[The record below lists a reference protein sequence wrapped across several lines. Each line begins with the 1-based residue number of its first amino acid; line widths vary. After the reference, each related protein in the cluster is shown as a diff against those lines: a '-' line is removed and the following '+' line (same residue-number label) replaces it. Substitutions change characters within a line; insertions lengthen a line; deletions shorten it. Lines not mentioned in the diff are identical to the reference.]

1 MNLLLRKRILGLI
14 ATLALGLGQGRAVA
28 TPQLPED
35 VFPELKQILAEAA
48 NRSPRMVA
56 QDLNLLIADGDL
68 IQAKSGMLPR
78 LGGYYQKSK
87 TKDIREDV
95 AGTLDSNKT
104 YYSVSLSQPIFH
116 WGALRNNAKAG
127 EIRRLIADEN
137 YGEAYRVLAQEIRAN
152 YLGLIMLK
160 VGVRVSTFNR
170 KLSDEKLA
178 VEEERLQK
186 KVISEGAIFQTRID
200 AEQARLAVDTAEWY
214 FLNAKQDFALLTGQ
228 PQLSD
233 AQIPDGIPGLI
244 ESNSAIE
251 RMLAGFLA
259 QGEPDTTRARILRQ
273 QIRIDDLN
281 YKTQKTGL
289 RPKLNL
295 VLGLSQDEQSYTT
308 NLAQK
313 YALQSQYAGLQVSWN
328 IFDGFATR
336 GAVKSA
342 LASKRLD
349 ERVYRDFTARLAQD
363 ARKASKAVELAQRQ
377 LAISERL
384 LDNAGN
390 FLSYTKDDFKRGQ
403 ASETAVNNAQANYNS
418 LENTAN
424 AARRDYLLRVSEF
437 LSLIEEDG
445 VSKN

>member
-170 KLSDEKLA
+170 KLSEEKLA

>member
-170 KLSDEKLA
+170 KLSEEKLA

-233 AQIPDGIPGLI
+233 TQIPDGIPGLA
-244 ESNSAIE
+244 EAKNAID
-251 RMLAGFLA
+251 RMLVEFLA
-259 QGEPDTTRARILRQ
+259 QGEPDTARARILRQ

>member
-170 KLSDEKLA
+170 KLSEEKLA

-200 AEQARLAVDTAEWY
+200 AEQARLAVDTAE
-214 FLNAKQDFALLTGQ
+214 
-228 PQLSD
+228 
-233 AQIPDGIPGLI
+233 
-244 ESNSAIE
+244 
-251 RMLAGFLA
+251 
-259 QGEPDTTRARILRQ
+259 
-273 QIRIDDLN
+273 
-281 YKTQKTGL
+281 
-289 RPKLNL
+289 
-295 VLGLSQDEQSYTT
+295 
-308 NLAQK
+308 
-313 YALQSQYAGLQVSWN
+313 
-328 IFDGFATR
+328 
-336 GAVKSA
+336 
-342 LASKRLD
+342 
-349 ERVYRDFTARLAQD
+349 
-363 ARKASKAVELAQRQ
+363 
-377 LAISERL
+377 
-384 LDNAGN
+384 
-390 FLSYTKDDFKRGQ
+390 
-403 ASETAVNNAQANYNS
+403 
-418 LENTAN
+418 
-424 AARRDYLLRVSEF
+424 
-437 LSLIEEDG
+437 
-445 VSKN
+445 